1 MTGMILVLRRSPEQQ
16 ASFDAFVASQY
27 DATSPNY
34 HRWLEPAEVGEKF
47 GPALADIATVSSWL
61 GSHGLSVDEVSK
73 DRMTIRFS
81 GSAAQVQ
88 QAFHTEIHNLLV
100 KGVPHISNMSDPQIP
115 MALESVVLG
124 PKALHNFVPR
134 PLHRTGAAVKLNRET
149 GRWERISD
157 VTVNQNKVRADIGFV
172 GGSGSNTYPVEDVA
186 PYDFATI
193 YNVLPLWNA
202 STPIDGTGQA
212 IAIAGRSDVRAGDVS
227 QFRSTFGLTGGA
239 FNTIHN
245 LETGTVDPGYCTST
259 SPTALCTLDDQIENA
274 LDVEWSGAVAK
285 GATIDLVVTQQTIS
299 NDAIFDSAQYIISNQ
314 TASIMNVSY
323 GQCELFLGSA
333 GNTAYNNLWQSAS
346 TAGIAVF
353 AAAGDSGSPSC
364 DQGGDSA
371 GTPYS
376 AKYGLTV
383 SGIASTPFDTAV
395 GGTDLNW
402 GSDGGAV
409 LECDEF
415 CKRFHSDRVYT
426 RDALE

>member
-1 MTGMILVLRRSPEQQ
+1 MRPLYRLALFCFAPLLLAGLSSVAQNLVSKPLISEKVDENQLVTLKGNTPPAALAENDRGRVSPSMPMTGMILILRRSPEQQ

-47 GPALADIATVSSWL
+47 GPALANIATVSTWL

-259 SPTALCTLDDQIENA
+259 SPTALCTLDDQIE
-274 LDVEWSGAVAK
+274 ERPGC
-285 GATIDLVVTQQTIS
+285 GVVRRCGEGRH
-299 NDAIFDSAQYIISNQ
+299 NRLGCDS
-314 TASIMNVSY
+314 
-323 GQCELFLGSA
+323 
-333 GNTAYNNLWQSAS
+333 
-346 TAGIAVF
+346 
-353 AAAGDSGSPSC
+353 
-364 DQGGDSA
+364 
-371 GTPYS
+371 
-376 AKYGLTV
+376 
-383 SGIASTPFDTAV
+383 
-395 GGTDLNW
+395 TDYLQ
-402 GSDGGAV
+402 
-409 LECDEF
+409 
-415 CKRFHSDRVYT
+415 
-426 RDALE
+426 